1 MSGRPQTLMETR
13 QEILLTVLSETRRH
27 VLIEHD
33 GKYEN
38 MKEARTLIHSD
49 NENKN
54 GNAYY

>member
-1 MSGRPQTLMETR
+1 METR